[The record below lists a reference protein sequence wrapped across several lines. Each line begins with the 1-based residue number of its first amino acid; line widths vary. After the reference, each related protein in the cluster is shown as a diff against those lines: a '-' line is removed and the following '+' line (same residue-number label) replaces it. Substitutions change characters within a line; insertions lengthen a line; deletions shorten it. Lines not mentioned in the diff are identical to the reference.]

1 MLEYWPPVVFLHRP
15 HCAQSALP
23 GRRANIFQ
31 YGPRARSLRGYLPF
45 NLQTCWSLIVMST
58 TRGLPT
64 LMSELASAQ
73 TIYRIQHVTTA
84 WGLWARDNS
93 SPFSVIHQ
101 SRDDTC
107 QCRCLEKDILPC
119 VKCLFTPE
127 SVSEYN
133 TDIYKYQTRYF
144 FSETVITFS

>member
-1 MLEYWPPVVFLHRP
+1 M
-15 HCAQSALP
+15 
-23 GRRANIFQ
+23 N
-31 YGPRARSLRGYLPF
+31 
-45 NLQTCWSLIVMST
+45 T
-58 TRGLPT
+58 TRGSPT

-73 TIYRIQHVTTA
+73 TIYRIQHVMTA

-93 SPFSVIHQ
+93 SMFSVIHQ

-107 QCRCLEKDILPC
+107 QCRCLEKEFLPC

-133 TDIYKYQTRYF
+133 TKIYKYQTRYIF
-144 FSETVITFS
+144 FRDSNNFFLINIHQRLTTNNSWDSSPSQIVLFSLFSFLFLACCILQSSFFLCILINTGEQN